1 MMKDPIV
8 EEVREVRRR
17 IFEECGNDLRR
28 LFERFQAAEV
38 QDKDRLVTLEQVQER
53 ARVSRIKAQ

>member
-1 MMKDPIV
+1 MNDPIV

-17 IFEECGNDLRR
+17 IFEECGNDLKR
-28 LFERFQAAEV
+28 LFERLKAAEA

-53 ARVSRIKAQ
+53 SRATKIKAD

>member
-1 MMKDPIV
+1 MRDPIV

-17 IFEECGNDLRR
+17 IFAECGNDLKC
-28 LFERFQAAEV
+28 LFERIKAAEE

-53 ARVSRIKAQ
+53 SRAAKIKSQ